1 MLSIAEENYLKAIY
15 KILEKTGSKEA
26 STKLIAQ
33 EMGTSSA
40 SVTDMIRKL
49 NEKELLN
56 YEKYYGV
63 SFTKE
68 GLKYSLDLIR
78 KHRLWEYFL
87 HTQLQFSWDKIHEIA
102 EQLEHVKSEELIDR
116 LDQFLDYPKY
126 DPHGDPIPNK
136 NGSFTFRTQF
146 ILGNLTEK
154 NKEFIVL
161 GVRSHDSE
169 FLQYLDSLVIQ
180 PGRRLKILEYNAF
193 DQSHLLQNEDHKI
206 LSISNKISNEILV
219 KEL

>member
-1 MLSIAEENYLKAIY
+1 MLTISEENYLKAIY
-15 KILEKTGSKEA
+15 KILERTGQKEA
-26 STKLIAQ
+26 STKIIAS
-33 EMGTSSA
+33 ELGTSPA
-40 SVTDMIRKL
+40 SVTDMLQKL
-49 NEKELLN
+49 NDKQLLN

-68 GLKYSLDLIR
+68 GLRYALDLIR

-87 HTQLQFSWDKIHEIA
+87 HSQLKFSWDKVHEIA

-116 LDQFLDYPKY
+116 LDEFLQYPKY

-136 NGSFTFRTQF
+136 NGNFTFRPQR
-146 ILGNLTEK
+146 ILSNIIAKNTEV
-154 NKEFIVL
+154 IVL
-161 GVRSHDSE
+161 GVRTHESQ
-169 FLQYLDSLVIQ
+169 FLKHLDSLAIQ
-180 PGRRLKILEYNAF
+180 PGRKLTILDYNSF
-193 DQSHLLQNEDHKI
+193 DQSHLLQNDQQTT